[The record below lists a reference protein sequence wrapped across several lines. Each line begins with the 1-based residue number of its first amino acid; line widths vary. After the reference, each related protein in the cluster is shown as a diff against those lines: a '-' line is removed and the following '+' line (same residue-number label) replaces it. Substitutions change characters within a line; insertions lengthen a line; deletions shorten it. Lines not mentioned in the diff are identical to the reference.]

1 MQDYAKR
8 YLRFKGCHLLVSVLS
23 GWLQREYHR
32 ALVPFKL
39 EMERQ
44 RKEERHHAAITVQR
58 HVRGYVAQSVSQLA
72 ASRVSAVG
80 RRLTLATVHGL
91 CSYSFRARKR
101 RAERASAVVRL
112 QALTRGAL
120 ARRRSIEL
128 KLKLKRDKSARVIQ
142 WRFRR
147 FSASHFTLVSRS
159 LRVLVGLLCLD

>member
-1 MQDYAKR
+1 M
-8 YLRFKGCHLLVSVLS
+8 
-23 GWLQREYHR
+23 
-32 ALVPFKL
+32 
-39 EMERQ
+39 
-44 RKEERHHAAITVQR
+44 
-58 HVRGYVAQSVSQLA
+58 
-72 ASRVSAVG
+72 
-80 RRLTLATVHGL
+80 ATVCDLGDL

-147 FSASHFTLVSRS
+147 FSASHFSLVSRS
-159 LRVLVGLLCLD
+159 HLVLVGLWCSKVPSPRVQTDREQSNV

>member
-1 MQDYAKR
+1 M
-8 YLRFKGCHLLVSVLS
+8 
-23 GWLQREYHR
+23 
-32 ALVPFKL
+32 
-39 EMERQ
+39 
-44 RKEERHHAAITVQR
+44 
-58 HVRGYVAQSVSQLA
+58 
-72 ASRVSAVG
+72 
-80 RRLTLATVHGL
+80 HGL

-159 LRVLVGLLCLD
+159 LRVLVGLLCALINVLSRRVRQTESSRTRNLSGIPSLVSLICD